1 MMRPRARGDKR
12 KGGPQI
18 PARNANS
25 GNENERHGRLGR
37 SRGREKK
44 HGFRRRSRESPI
56 E

>member
-37 SRGREKK
+37 SRGREKNAVSVAGAAK
-44 HGFRRRSRESPI
+44 VR
-56 E
+56 